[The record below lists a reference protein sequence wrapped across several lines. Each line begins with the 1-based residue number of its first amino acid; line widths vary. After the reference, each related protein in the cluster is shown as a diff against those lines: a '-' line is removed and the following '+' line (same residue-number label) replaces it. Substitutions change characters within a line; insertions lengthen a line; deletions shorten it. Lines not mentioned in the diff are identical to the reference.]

1 MISHLASPSVCVIDD
16 EEADFRPILNALN
29 GLYVSSVHIIGTV
42 ESLPPQPFRRLR
54 LVFLDLHLSGT
65 VGKDAASYTANAFTK
80 IVSPETS
87 PIVVVIWS
95 KYAKDRVAEDNV
107 PAEDQETEA
116 ELFKRTLLGA
126 EPNYGGRLIFVEM
139 EKPKQDGRPGDWTEV
154 LKTEIENA
162 LRDQSAIE
170 VLWSW
175 DSLVKDGCTA
185 VSEGLT
191 SVGQAAVA
199 GTDKGLQDGLKAT
212 MQRLAAAQGEA
223 DLSPVTAPKHL
234 VSVLTQ
240 LLMDQLDHTN
250 DIDGLAAQ
258 GSWLSEEPALA
269 AAGGFA
275 AHMNGLLLTAAV
287 SGGATPFIPGTVY
300 EATNLRQFC
309 RTFGVNPSA
318 LLNSFHTNHRP
329 PKPSVL
335 RNWRAPLHASH
346 ISKLLAWRKSVRLVA
361 VELSPVCDVAQRKR
375 HTNQL
380 VAGVIVPAALKK
392 EIQGNDPWISF
403 PQTFIRWPLADFPAQ
418 DAILVVCHRF
428 KASMVSH
435 SEPSWLRPWF
445 RLREL
450 PTTSIRNQQSSYTA
464 RVGYV
469 SVSDR

>member
-29 GLYVSSVHIIGTV
+29 GLYVSSVHILGTV
-42 ESLPPQPFRRLR
+42 ESLPPGPFRRLR

-80 IVSPETS
+80 IVSPETA

-95 KYAKDRVAEDNV
+95 KYAKDKVAEDNV

-126 EPNYGGRLIFVEM
+126 EPNYNGRLIFVEM

-191 SVGQAAVA
+191 SVAQAAVI
-199 GTDKGLQDGLKAT
+199 GTDKELKDGLKAT
-212 MQRLAAAQGEA
+212 MQRLAKAQGEG
-223 DLSPVTAPKHL
+223 DLSPATAPNHL

-240 LLMDQLDHTN
+240 LLMDQLEHTE
-250 DIDGLAAQ
+250 DIGGLSAH
-258 GSWLSEEPALA
+258 GSWLSEEPVG
-269 AAGGFA
+269 AAGPGFA

-287 SGGATPFIPGTVY
+287 SGGATPYIPGTVY
-300 EATNLRQFC
+300 EATNLRRFC
-309 RTFGVNPSA
+309 QAFGVKPSA
-318 LLNSFHTNHRP
+318 LINSFHADHSP
-329 PKPSVL
+329 PKPPAL
-335 RNWRAPLHASH
+335 NNWRAPLHTNH
-346 ISKLLAWRKSVRLVA
+346 LPKLLEWRKSVRLVA
-361 VELSPVCDVAQRKR
+361 VEISPVCDVAQKKR
-375 HTNQL
+375 HTNL
-380 VAGVIVPAALKK
+380 LIAGVLVPAAKKK
-392 EIQGNDPWISF
+392 EIQRNDPWVSF
-403 PQTFIRWPLADFPAQ
+403 PASFLRWPLTEFPAQ
-418 DAILVVCHRF
+418 DVILVVCHRF
-428 KASMVSH
+428 KASMVSNVA
-435 SEPSWLRPWF
+435 PSWLQQRF
-445 RLREL
+445 RLREM
-450 PTTSIRNQQSSYTA
+450 PTASIRNQQSSYAA

-469 SVSDR
+469 SVNDK